1 VVDDTVLEEERKE
14 EEYVRANTRHKKK
27 NKNEE
32 GESRIQPHLW
42 HRKVVFFLCFPET
55 NGAVL

>member
-14 EEYVRANTRHKKK
+14 EEYVRANTRHKK